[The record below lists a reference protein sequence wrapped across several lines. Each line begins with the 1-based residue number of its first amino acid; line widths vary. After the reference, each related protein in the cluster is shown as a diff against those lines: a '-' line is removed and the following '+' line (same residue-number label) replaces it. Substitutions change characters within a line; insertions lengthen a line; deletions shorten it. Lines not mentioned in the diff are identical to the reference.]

1 MTSSLNTTK
10 NSDVSSKIAPVASF
24 RSMFNVSSATS
35 SSSSSSASSRLVN
48 SKKDSVS
55 AADLVSQYFRN
66 FSTLRTHFKLIE
78 PFSFLRQ
85 PHIRT
90 GI

>member
-35 SSSSSSASSRLVN
+35 SSASSRLVN

-55 AADLVSQYFRN
+55 AADLVSQYFPN
-66 FSTLRTHFKLIE
+66 ILYTFSTLCTHFKLIK

-85 PHIRT
+85 PLIRT